1 MYLLEFSFSQYV
13 FQCLLHSF
21 IIAFVIEALL
31 KIWREER
38 PLLRL
43 RFRLLVILIPVLSF
57 PLYQLVYP
65 QRGSFGFRRSLAI
78 FDINQWLLI
87 GLGDGILVWHAA
99 LVLLGV
105 VTAVFLLQEAIPIL
119 LAYLHREACK
129 TIYKSGTIP
138 KLDIVLEE
146 LKQKSSFAVP
156 RLFLLT
162 EEEPAIYTNGIR
174 KSSINISWSLIEV
187 LDQEELEGALAHEM
201 AHIMRRDNTIDWV
214 LLLFRFIMFYNPVA
228 LVEFRRIIHE
238 REKLC
243 DDIASSLTGKPLAFA
258 SSLIKVFRMARA
270 NGFAHTPPQYSLGS
284 RILSIVRNLESHSD
298 RVRVE
303 DRIIRMARIKKSYNP
318 SYPHIRLGITT
329 LSLILFLF
337 FVV

>member
-65 QRGSFGFRRSLAI
+65 QRGGFGFRKDIAI
-78 FDINQWLLI
+78 FDINQWLLLR
-87 GLGDGILVWHAA
+87 LGDGILVWHAA

-105 VTAVFLLQEAIPIL
+105 TTAVFLMQEAIPIL
-119 LAYLHREACK
+119 LAYFHREASK
-129 TIYKSGTIP
+129 TLYESGTIP
-138 KLDIVLEE
+138 KLDMILEE
-146 LKQKSSFAVP
+146 LKQKSSFTVP
-156 RLFLLT
+156 RIFLLT
-162 EEEPAIYTNGIR
+162 EKEPVIYTNGIR
-174 KSSINISWSLIEV
+174 KGSINISLSLIEA
-187 LDQEELEGALAHEM
+187 LNREELEGVFAHEM
-201 AHIMRRDNTIDWV
+201 AHIMRRDNAIGWV
-214 LLLFRFIMFYNPVA
+214 LLLFRFIVFYNPVA

-238 REKLC
+238 KEKLC

-258 SSLIKVFRMARA
+258 SSLIKVFRIAEA
-270 NGFAHTPPQYSLGS
+270 NGVTHTSQHNLGS
-284 RILSIVRNLESHSD
+284 RILFIVHNLERHSH

-303 DRIIRMARIKKSYNP
+303 NRVIRMVRPKKSHNP
-318 SYPHIRLGITT
+318 PYPHIRLGLTT
-329 LSLILFLF
+329 LSLILLLF